1 MNRIRNLLFK
11 LLVLSVQSLLVT
23 IIDYVLQNNGNKET
37 SEGQLVLRPGDE
49 AILLSTEESGYIGGF
64 INLTHVAGPNEVE
77 VSILLRTPIP
87 SDLEKDEG
95 LMNEYLY
102 EKYTISR
109 TEGEDFYPIFDIE
122 SVFAPYGGIIK
133 MKLTS
138 GLKSPFYFHLYRR

>member
-1 MNRIRNLLFK
+1 MNRIRRLFFRLLII
-11 LLVLSVQSLLVT
+11 SAQSLLVS
-23 IIDYVLQNNGNKET
+23 IIDYVLQNNGNRET
-37 SEGQLVLRPGDE
+37 SEGLVVLRPGDE
-49 AILLSTEESGYIGGF
+49 AVLLETKDSGSMGGF
-64 INLTHVAGPNEVE
+64 INLTHIIGPNEVE

-87 SDLEKDEG
+87 SELEKDEG

-109 TEGEDFYPIFDIE
+109 TEGEDFYPIFEIE
-122 SVFAPYGGIIK
+122 PIFAPYGGVIK